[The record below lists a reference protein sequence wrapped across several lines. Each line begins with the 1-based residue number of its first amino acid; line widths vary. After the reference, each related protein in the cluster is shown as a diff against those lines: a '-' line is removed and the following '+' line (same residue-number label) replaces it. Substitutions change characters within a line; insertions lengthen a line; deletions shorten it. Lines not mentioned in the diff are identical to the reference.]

1 VDTDVA
7 LGAARGDVDDGFA
20 LAALLCAHRAGSA
33 RVLGISTV
41 SGNTSAARA
50 EECAA
55 RLCEAAGV
63 KVALARDA
71 EAAERLAVLPEGTDL
86 LALGPLTNIARACR
100 LDPRLPD
107 RISLRAVGGNLSS
120 RGFLPPL
127 WPYEFNMARDPSAA
141 REVFR
146 GAWKG
151 LLLFPLD
158 VVRRVRADEQ
168 RLESLAR
175 LSSLGAYLARG
186 SLRWLVRARRFRES
200 ASFPVWDLPAA
211 LDTLGLTR
219 PPRSLVKPPHRGRY
233 FGNREEVASVSS
245 CDPTEHWEAFETLL
259 ASSETPSERLDSATK
274 GS

>member
-1 VDTDVA
+1 MA

-33 RVLGISTV
+33 RLLGISTV

-55 RLCEAAGV
+55 MLCEAAGV
-63 KVALARDA
+63 EVPLAGDA
-71 EAAERLAVLPEGTDL
+71 VAAERLAVLPEGTDL

-100 LDPRLPD
+100 LDPRLPE
-107 RISLRAVGGNLSS
+107 RLSLRAVGGNLSS
-120 RGFLPPL
+120 RGFLPPI
-127 WPYEFNMARDPSAA
+127 WPYEFNLARNPSAA

-158 VVRRVRADEQ
+158 VVRGVRADER
-168 RLESLAR
+168 RLQTLAGV
-175 LSSLGAYLARG
+175 SPLGAYLARG
-186 SLRWLVRARRFRES
+186 SLRWLVRARRFRRS

-211 LDTLGLTR
+211 LDALGLTR
-219 PPRSLVKPPHRGRY
+219 PPRSLVKFAHRRRY
-233 FGNREEVASVSS
+233 FGNREKVVAVSS

-259 ASSETPSERLDSATK
+259 AFSETPSERLDSSTK